1 MRPAAELEIHAAAGV
16 SWSVEAELPALREQV
31 REACGQ
37 SIRRVNRLIQLAL
50 IGSGRCAR
58 GRALDARCGLYLA
71 SGQGALQDSVDC
83 FVQMF
88 VDGQPPKP
96 ISFVNTLSNTVCFYV
111 AKVFGLSGR
120 NQFVSSSAL
129 PFESALSLAV
139 LDFQRGLIPQALVG
153 GVDECVLP
161 LADHRKRLRTSDDA
175 PLGEGSHWLLI
186 GRGCAAPLGRLVDVR
201 EFASAAGL
209 ARWLDGLALD
219 ASSWQ
224 VSYGAGIEPPDRA
237 RLEARLPGL
246 ATFEYAPRSAYYET
260 VTAAGLCA
268 FLGAQ
273 GGPATLLHLNASRDG
288 RYAACIVT
296 RARSSREAA
305 KDE

>member
-1 MRPAAELEIHAAAGV
+1 MRESAGLEIHAAAGV
-16 SWSVEAELPALREQV
+16 SWGVEGELPALRELV

-37 SIRRVNRLIQLAL
+37 SVRRVNRLIQLAL
-50 IGSGRCAR
+50 IGAGRCAR
-58 GRALDARCGLYLA
+58 AGALDARCGLYLA

-111 AKVFGLSGR
+111 AKLLGLSGR

-139 LDFQRGLIPQALVG
+139 LDFQRGLVPQALVG

-161 LADHRKRLRTSDDA
+161 LADHRKRLRTAADA
-175 PLGEGSHWLLI
+175 PLGEGSHWLLL
-186 GRGCAAPLGRLVDVR
+186 GRGGAAPLGRLIEVR
-201 EFASAAGL
+201 EFADGAGL
-209 ARWLDGLALD
+209 SRWLDGLAID
-219 ASSWQ
+219 APSWAL
-224 VSYGAGIEPPDRA
+224 SFGAGIEDAERT
-237 RLEARLPGL
+237 RLAARLPDL
-246 ATFEYAPRSAYYET
+246 EPFDYAPRQAYYET

-268 FLGAQ
+268 FLGTS
-273 GGPATLLHLNASRDG
+273 GPRSRLLHLNASRDG
-288 RYAACIVT
+288 RFAACIVE
-296 RARSSREAA
+296 RSSR
-305 KDE
+305 DD

>member
-1 MRPAAELEIHAAAGV
+1 MRATAGLEIQAAAGV
-16 SWSVEAELPALREQV
+16 SWGVEGELPALRELV

-50 IGSGRCAR
+50 IGSVRCAR
-58 GRALDARCGLYLA
+58 AGALDSSCGLYLA

-111 AKVFGLSGR
+111 AKLLGLSGR

-139 LDFQRGLIPQALVG
+139 LDVQRGVIPQALVG

-161 LADHRKRLRTSDDA
+161 LADHRKRLRTAADA
-175 PLGEGSHWLLI
+175 PLGEGSHWLLL
-186 GRGCAAPLGRLVDVR
+186 GRGSASTALGRLVDVR
-201 EFASAAGL
+201 EFAGASGL
-209 ARWLDGLALD
+209 ARWLDGLAMD
-219 ASSWQ
+219 GPRWQ
-224 VSYGAGIEPPDRA
+224 LSFGAGIEAPDRD
-237 RLEARLPGL
+237 RLEAALPGL
-246 ATFEYAPRSAYYET
+246 ATFDYAPRSAYYET
-260 VTAAGLCA
+260 VTAAGLCG
-268 FLGAQ
+268 FLGAA

-288 RYAACIVT
+288 RFAACIVE
-296 RARSSREAA
+296 RR
-305 KDE
+305 